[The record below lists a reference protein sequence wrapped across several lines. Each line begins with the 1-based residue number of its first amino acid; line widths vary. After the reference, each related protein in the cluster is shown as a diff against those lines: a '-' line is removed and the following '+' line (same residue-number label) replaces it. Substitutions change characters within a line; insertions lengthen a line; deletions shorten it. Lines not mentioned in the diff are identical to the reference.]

1 MSESQVV
8 LIVDA
13 KTDDASTE
21 YTMPTAYM
29 HPEAFL
35 QVQISGTFTVQVLGK
50 LHADAG
56 YIELIAAATASY
68 IQPIAYMPYLK
79 ITRSGGADTPI
90 CSVWVMVG
98 ETEYT
103 KYAEVPEVQK
113 FAVAKP
119 GPNS

>member
-13 KTDDASTE
+13 KTDDANTD

-35 QVQISGTFTVQVLGK
+35 QVQISGTFTVQVLGR
-50 LHADAG
+50 LHTDAA
-56 YIELIAAATASY
+56 YVELIAAATANY
-68 IQPIAYMPYLK
+68 IQPIAYMPYLR

-103 KYAEVPEVQK
+103 KAPEIQK
-113 FAVAKP
+113 FDVAKP